1 MNVKDVIRENR
12 LALGLTMK
20 EVADKV
26 GVSEATIS
34 RWESGEIANMRRG
47 AIFPVKL
54 FNELSK
60 EDYPM
65 LKKFALATIAT
76 MALSIATPALASDYL
91 ANTKSGKFHFADCR
105 TIKHPDA
112 PHFVPY
118 DSRDEAIADGCKP
131 CGVCEP

>member
-34 RWESGEIANMRRG
+34 RGKAVKSPICEEKLF
-47 AIFPVKL
+47 FPVKL
-54 FNELSK
+54 FNDLSK

>member
-60 EDYPM
+60 ED
-65 LKKFALATIAT
+65 
-76 MALSIATPALASDYL
+76 
-91 ANTKSGKFHFADCR
+91 
-105 TIKHPDA
+105 
-112 PHFVPY
+112 
-118 DSRDEAIADGCKP
+118 
-131 CGVCEP
+131 